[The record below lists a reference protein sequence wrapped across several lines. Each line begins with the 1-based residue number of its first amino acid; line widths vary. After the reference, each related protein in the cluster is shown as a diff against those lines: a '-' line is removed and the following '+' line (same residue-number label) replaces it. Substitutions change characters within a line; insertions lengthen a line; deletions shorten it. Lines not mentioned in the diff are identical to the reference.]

1 MSTGFREPG
10 DTGQAVKEVGSTVH
24 DRTRGVALAIQCG
37 GESRRMGGDKA
48 LLPFAGGTLLDW
60 VRDRVTPLF
69 EHVFIVARD
78 VSRYGHMGLP
88 VVTDAL
94 QTRGSAVGVYTAI
107 AASPEEHVLC
117 LACDMPFVPS
127 EVLLV
132 LAEGR
137 ADYQVYVP
145 RHGEYM
151 QPLCAV
157 YSRSVGPVYQDFLM
171 AGRRRIDSLYPEVFT
186 GYLDVGDGRYGDP
199 DTIFMNVNTPV
210 ELEAARRR
218 AEEVLEGH
226 PAPPVSSVA
235 VSLAG
240 SPREEPLS
248 AAPHPSYSSHLAHLS
263 PHIRS
268 FMERVPVPTVS
279 FVGKKKSGKTTV
291 LVGVIAELARRGRR
305 VAVLKHDMHGF
316 DVDIPGTDSYR
327 LREAGAMVAGISSPE
342 MYVLVHKPRTEP
354 GLEGLVARIG
364 ESVDVVITEG
374 FKREAAPKVEISRR
388 GRSSTRIC
396 SEDELIAV
404 ASDQRFNDISVPQL
418 DLDDFG
424 GLADLVESRII
435 VGWPGCRRDDGT
447 EGP

>member
-1 MSTGFREPG
+1 M
-10 DTGQAVKEVGSTVH
+10 KEVESTV
-24 DRTRGVALAIQCG
+24 DPRTRGVALAIQCG

-48 LLPFAGGTLLDW
+48 LLPFAGGTLLEW

-78 VSRYGHMGLP
+78 VSRYGHVGLP
-88 VVTDAL
+88 IVTDAL

-107 AASPEEHVLC
+107 AASPEDHVLC
-117 LACDMPFVPS
+117 LACDMPFVPT
-127 EVLLV
+127 EVLLA
-132 LAEGR
+132 LAEGK

-145 RHGEYM
+145 RHGDYM

-157 YSRSVGPVYQDFLM
+157 YSRSVGIAYHEFLM
-171 AGRRRIDSLYPEVFT
+171 AGRRRIDSLYPEVPT
-186 GYLDVGDGRYGDP
+186 GYFDVGDGRYGDP

-218 AEEVLEGH
+218 ADQESGLQPASAGLRVTVSVPDPMEEALGT
-226 PAPPVSSVA
+226 SVDP
-235 VSLAG
+235 SYL
-240 SPREEPLS
+240 SPLS
-248 AAPHPSYSSHLAHLS
+248 HLS
-263 PHIRS
+263 PRIRS
-268 FMERVPVPTVS
+268 FMGRVPVPTVS

-291 LVGVIAELARRGRR
+291 LEGVIAELARRGRR
-305 VAVLKHDMHGF
+305 VALLKHDLHGF
-316 DVDIPGTDSYR
+316 EVDIPGTDSYR

-354 GLEGLVARIG
+354 GLEGLIARIG

-388 GRSSTRIC
+388 ERSTTRIC
-396 SEDELIAV
+396 TEEELIGV
-404 ASDQRFNDISVPQL
+404 ASDQRFTDISVPQL
-418 DLDDFG
+418 GLDDFA

-435 VGWPGCRRDDGT
+435 TGWPGCRRDDGT
-447 EGP
+447 QGP

>member
-1 MSTGFREPG
+1 M
-10 DTGQAVKEVGSTVH
+10 
-24 DRTRGVALAIQCG
+24 ALAIQCG

-48 LLPFAGGTLLDW
+48 LLPFAGGTLLEW

-78 VSRYGHMGLP
+78 VSQYGHVGLP

-117 LACDMPFVPS
+117 LACDMPFVPA
-127 EVLLV
+127 EVLLA
-132 LAEGR
+132 LAEGK

-145 RHGEYM
+145 RHGDYM

-157 YSRSVGPVYQDFLM
+157 YSRSAGIAYHEFLM
-171 AGRRRIDSLYPEVFT
+171 AGRRRIDSLYPEVST
-186 GYLDVGDGRYGDP
+186 GYFDVGDGRYGDP

-218 AEEVLEGH
+218 AEQESGAHATPATPPLTVSVPDPPEEALGTSAEPSH
-226 PAPPVSSVA
+226 PS
-235 VSLAG
+235 
-240 SPREEPLS
+240 PLS
-248 AAPHPSYSSHLAHLS
+248 HLS
-263 PHIRS
+263 PRIRS

-291 LVGVIAELARRGRR
+291 LEGVIAELARRGRR
-305 VAVLKHDMHGF
+305 VAVFKHDLHGF

-354 GLEGLVARIG
+354 GLEGLIARIG

-388 GRSSTRIC
+388 ERSTTRIC
-396 SEDELIAV
+396 TEEELIGV
-404 ASDQRFNDISVPQL
+404 ASDQRFTDVSVPQL
-418 DLDDFG
+418 GLDDFA

-435 VGWPGCRRDDGT
+435 SGWPGCRRDDGT

>member
-1 MSTGFREPG
+1 
-10 DTGQAVKEVGSTVH
+10 
-24 DRTRGVALAIQCG
+24 
-37 GESRRMGGDKA
+37 MGGDKA
-48 LLPFAGGTLLDW
+48 LLPFAGGTLLEW

-127 EVLLV
+127 EVLLA

-145 RHGEYM
+145 RHGDYM

-157 YSRSVGPVYQDFLM
+157 YSRSVGMAYQDFLM

-186 GYLDVGDGRYGDP
+186 GYLEVGDGRYGDP

-218 AEEVLEGH
+218 AEEVTEARALR
-226 PAPPVSSVA
+226 PVASTA
-235 VSLAG
+235 VSHAG
-240 SPREEPLS
+240 SPVAEAS
-248 AAPHPSYSSHLAHLS
+248 GATAYSSHLAHLS
-263 PHIRS
+263 PRIKS

-291 LVGVIAELARRGRR
+291 LEGVIAELARRGRR
-305 VAVLKHDMHGF
+305 VAVFKHDLHGF
-316 DVDIPGTDSYR
+316 EIDIPGTDSYR

-342 MYVLVHKPRTEP
+342 MYVLVHRPRSDP
-354 GLEGLVARIG
+354 GLEGLIARIG
-364 ESVDVVITEG
+364 ESVDVIITEG
-374 FKREAAPKVEISRR
+374 FKREAAPKIEVSRR
-388 GRSSTRIC
+388 ERSTTRIC
-396 SEDELIAV
+396 AEEELIGV
-404 ASDQRFNDISVPQL
+404 ASDQRFADIGVPQL
-418 DLDDFG
+418 DLDDFA

>member
-1 MSTGFREPG
+1 M
-10 DTGQAVKEVGSTVH
+10 KEVGSTVYE
-24 DRTRGVALAIQCG
+24 RTRGVALAIQCG

-48 LLPFAGGTLLDW
+48 LLPFAGGTLLEW
-60 VRDRVTPLF
+60 VRDHVTPLF

-117 LACDMPFVPS
+117 LACDMPFVPD
-127 EVLLV
+127 EVLLA

-137 ADYQVYVP
+137 ADYQVFVP

-199 DTIFMNVNTPV
+199 DSIFMNLNTPV

-218 AEEVLEGH
+218 AEGMLEER
-226 PAPPVSSVA
+226 PAARASSVRVSGTGSPPGKLSVPRRSHCTHCSHRTHRIWHICHPVSI
-235 VSLAG
+235 
-240 SPREEPLS
+240 
-248 AAPHPSYSSHLAHLS
+248 PSWNGCPCPPS
-263 PHIRS
+263 
-268 FMERVPVPTVS
+268 S

-305 VAVLKHDMHGF
+305 VAVFKHDLHGF
-316 DVDIPGTDSYR
+316 EIDIPGTDSYR

-342 MYVLVHKPRTEP
+342 MYVLVHKPRTDP
-354 GLEGLVARIG
+354 GLEGLGR
-364 ESVDVVITEG
+364 
-374 FKREAAPKVEISRR
+374 PHR
-388 GRSSTRIC
+388 GVGGRGHH
-396 SEDELIAV
+396 
-404 ASDQRFNDISVPQL
+404 
-418 DLDDFG
+418 G
-424 GLADLVESRII
+424 GLQA
-435 VGWPGCRRDDGT
+435 
-447 EGP
+447 

>member
-1 MSTGFREPG
+1 MVSPV
-10 DTGQAVKEVGSTVH
+10 DS
-24 DRTRGVALAIQCG
+24 RTRGVALAIQCG

-48 LLPFAGGTLLDW
+48 LLPFVGGTLLEW

-117 LACDMPFVPS
+117 LACDMPFVPA
-127 EVLLV
+127 EVLLA

-145 RHGEYM
+145 RHGQYM

-157 YSRSVGPVYQDFLM
+157 YSRSAGIAYHEFLM
-171 AGRRRIDSLYPEVFT
+171 AGRRRIDSLYPEVST
-186 GYLDVGDGRYGDP
+186 GYFDVGDGRYGDP

-218 AEEVLEGH
+218 AEQESGGH
-226 PAPPVSSVA
+226 STPATPPVTVSVA
-235 VSLAG
+235 DPPEGALGPSTD
-240 SPREEPLS
+240 
-248 AAPHPSYSSHLAHLS
+248 PSYLLHLS
-263 PHIRS
+263 PRIRS
-268 FMERVPVPTVS
+268 FMERVAVPTVS

-291 LVGVIAELARRGRR
+291 LEGVIAELARRGRR
-305 VAVLKHDMHGF
+305 VAVLKHDLHGF

-354 GLEGLVARIG
+354 GLEGLIARIG

-388 GRSSTRIC
+388 ERSTTRIC
-396 SEDELIAV
+396 TEEELIGV
-404 ASDQRFNDISVPQL
+404 ASDQRFTDISVPQL
-418 DLDDFG
+418 DLDDSA

-435 VGWPGCRRDDGT
+435 SGWPGCRRDDGM